1 LAGAFSKFR
10 VVQKYCAKIDK
21 ISHSKSA
28 CKKYD
33 SSIFRA
39 NFYITDAN
47 FYITDANF
55 YVKLA
60 NFYITDANFYA
71 KLANFYIT
79 DSSFAHKV
87 YAGNINDASFC
98 INNAN
103 FNVSNGILKAKLK
116 VILVQIAISN
126 AQSAA

>member
-1 LAGAFSKFR
+1 MAGAFSKFR

-21 ISHSKSA
+21 ISHFIGESRSKSA

-33 SSIFRA
+33 SSIFR
-39 NFYITDAN
+39 AN

-79 DSSFAHKV
+79 DANFALKV
-87 YAGNINDASFC
+87 CAGNINDASFC